1 MPKRTRRCVVVAV
14 KAGSRPVSHPRA
26 ISVNGSTLV
35 WHTSRAGSSP
45 ALSTR
50 YTMGCEMYWLHSSLA
65 RKLRGSIPTR
75 STHLLDVKE
84 HHAHVV
90 QWLEHFP
97 VKEEVAGSSPVVC
110 AGTVA

>member
-1 MPKRTRRCVVVAV
+1 
-14 KAGSRPVSHPRA
+14 
-26 ISVNGSTLV
+26 
-35 WHTSRAGSSP
+35 
-45 ALSTR
+45 
-50 YTMGCEMYWLHSSLA
+50 MGCEMYWLHSSLA

-75 STHLLDVKE
+75 STHLLDVNE

-110 AGTVA
+110 AGSVAKWEGISLIRRHERVRSPPELLRCSGGSTT